1 MCKQMTANALRLKEY
16 INSIKDFYFV
26 APDVC
31 PYKNHIGAI
40 LTDAIL
46 QSGVNYKY
54 VVWPRVQHILNAYPF
69 ANTVSSFLEVLDD
82 YGTANVLHLANK
94 VKTTRLHEITLF
106 CQKNGIETTRHLTEF
121 LKYDSNIE
129 LLKQIDGIGDKTCDY
144 LKRLLGFDIVA
155 VDRHIRS
162 FIENADI
169 MYSEYNDI
177 KDVVEYAAD
186 FMKCTRRMLDYSIWT
201 YMAGRNQKNEMQ
213 LSFDFQ

>member
-1 MCKQMTANALRLKEY
+1 MTANALRLKEY
-16 INSIKDFYFV
+16 INSIEDFFFV
-26 APDVC
+26 EPDVC

-46 QSGVNYKY
+46 QSGVNYKF
-54 VVWPRVQHILNAYPF
+54 VVWPRVQHILNTFPY

-106 CQKNGIETTRHLTEF
+106 CKKNGIETTRHLTEF
-121 LKYDSNIE
+121 LKDDSNIE

-155 VDRHIRS
+155 VDRHVRS
-162 FIENADI
+162 FIESANI

-201 YMAGRNQKNEMQ
+201 YMAGRNQKKEIQ
-213 LSFDFQ
+213 LLLDFQ